1 MAHEPKAPALVWPRR
16 GWGGRKYTFGYIIE
30 SLKAIRENIVSIEG
44 VPVPVIT
51 EPNSEQ
57 EFIQFLLEN
66 PA

>member
-1 MAHEPKAPALVWPRR
+1 MAKTGL
-16 GWGGRKYTFGYIIE
+16 GGRKYTFGYIIE

-51 EPNSEQ
+51 EPNNEQ